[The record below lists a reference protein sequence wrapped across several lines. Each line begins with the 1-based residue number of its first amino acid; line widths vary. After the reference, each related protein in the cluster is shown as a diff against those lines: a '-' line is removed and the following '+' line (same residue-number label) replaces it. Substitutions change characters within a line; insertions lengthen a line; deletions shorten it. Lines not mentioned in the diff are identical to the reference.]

1 MSDYERYMDY
11 NGVHDDDHLLH
22 PPSKTAVVF
31 KILCKCLLVLTC
43 LFVVGVLVFRMIFA
57 SWYPASAKKLK
68 MTPAISAAYQA
79 NGSLAAL
86 SQDMIA
92 PWEDRTNGYFIA
104 DNLIVIK
111 ESGSLQLSVRIN
123 QANYEYI
130 AAKVKQTADA
140 VKENLSFTLYYG
152 AEQTQT
158 LTYTPTSVS
167 MDSKLYYDYYK
178 ICFDGVDLSDFIP
191 WYRLNIH
198 IEGYADSEEKPYAF
212 ILVYENNEEYNV
224 FYPYDISKK
233 ELQAQ

>member
-11 NGVHDDDHLLH
+11 DGVHDDDHLLH

-43 LFVVGVLVFRMIFA
+43 LFVVGVLVFRMVFA
-57 SWYPASAKKLK
+57 SWYPVSAKELK
-68 MTPAISAAYQA
+68 ITPAISAAYQV
-79 NGSLAAL
+79 NGSLTAL

-92 PWEDRTNGYFIA
+92 PWEDRTNGFFIA

-111 ESGSLQLSVRIN
+111 ESGSIQLSVRVN
-123 QANYEYI
+123 HANYAYI
-130 AAKVKQTADA
+130 AEKVKQSEEA

-152 AEQTQT
+152 AEQTP
-158 LTYTPTSVS
+158 LTYAPTSVTV
-167 MDSKLYYDYYK
+167 DSKFYYDYYK
-178 ICFDGVDLSDFIP
+178 ICFDGVDISDSVP

-198 IEGYADSEEKPYAF
+198 VNGYADSEEKPYAG

-224 FYPYDISKK
+224 FYPYEISKK
-233 ELQAQ
+233 ELQAK